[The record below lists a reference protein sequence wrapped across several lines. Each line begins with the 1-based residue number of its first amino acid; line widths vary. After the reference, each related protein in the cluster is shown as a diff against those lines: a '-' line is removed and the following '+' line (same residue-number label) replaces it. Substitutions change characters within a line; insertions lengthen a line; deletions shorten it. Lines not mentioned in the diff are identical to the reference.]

1 MSDPK
6 KPHSDH
12 GHGHDHHEHGD
23 DCGCDHDHGHKE
35 GEIVLKK
42 SAAGK
47 PAAEPLEMVED
58 TGTRALSE
66 ALKSSFAIV
75 RWLMVVLVVLFVFS
89 GVFTVGPQER
99 AIVLRFGKPLGAAD
113 QQLLG
118 PGLHFAFPRP
128 VDEVVKIPATQIYT
142 VRSSVGFYNWPAELE
157 ALGEKP
163 QPAPALNPMID
174 GYTISG
180 DENILHVRA
189 TVRFTLER
197 PLDYVFQFVAA
208 SNAVQHALD
217 SALVFASAQFPVDQ
231 ALRLNQAGFRER
243 ITARLD
249 QLVAAQGLGIRVEP
263 VDVVVEPPLVV
274 KPAFDAAL
282 AAEAER
288 SKAVNAAR
296 GYENAL
302 LSKAEGEAK
311 AVENQGQ
318 ADARKIV
325 TQASS
330 EAQYFRDRLQEF
342 ERNPELFRQR
352 LLTEAMSRVL
362 TNTQDKFLLPASA
375 GGASRELRLL
385 LNREPSKP
393 PQPVSADPQ

>member
-6 KPHSDH
+6 HPH
-12 GHGHDHHEHGD
+12 
-23 DCGCDHDHGHKE
+23 HDHGHEHDHGDHGHAK

-42 SAAGK
+42 ARPEAPST
-47 PAAEPLEMVED
+47 EPVEQVD
-58 TGTRALSE
+58 DVGTRALGD

-75 RWLMVVLVVLFVFS
+75 RWLMGGLVVLFLFS

-99 AIVLRFGKPLGAAD
+99 AIVLRFGKPRGAAD

-128 VDEVVKIPATQIYT
+128 IDEVVKIPATQIYT
-142 VRSSVGFYNWPAELE
+142 VRSTVGFYFWPPEME
-157 ALGEKP
+157 AAGEKP
-163 QPAPALNPMID
+163 PAAPSLNPVMD
-174 GYTISG
+174 GYTLSG
-180 DENILHVRA
+180 DANIMHVRA
-189 TVRFTLER
+189 TVRYILEK
-197 PLDYVFQFVAA
+197 PVDYVFQFVSA

-217 SALVFASAQFPVDQ
+217 NAVVFASAQFPVDD

-243 ITARLD
+243 ITARLN
-249 QLVAAQGLGIRVEP
+249 QLVAADGLGIRLDP
-263 VDVVVEPPLVV
+263 VDVVVEPPLAV

-288 SKAVNAAR
+288 SKSVNAAQ

-311 AVENQGQ
+311 AVVNQGQ
-318 ADARKIV
+318 ADRSKII
-325 TQASS
+325 TMASS
-330 EAQYFRDRLQEF
+330 EAKYFGDRLKEF

-352 LLTEAMSRVL
+352 MLTETMSRVL
-362 TNTQDKFLLPASA
+362 TNTQDKFLLPASV
-375 GGASRELRLL
+375 GGASRELRIL
-385 LNREPSKP
+385 LNREPTKP
-393 PQPVSADPQ
+393 PQPVSADPGAP

>member
-6 KPHSDH
+6 HPHHD
-12 GHGHDHHEHGD
+12 HGHDHDHG
-23 DCGCDHDHGHKE
+23 DHGHAA

-42 SAAGK
+42 K
-47 PAAEPLEMVED
+47 TQPALPSTEPVEQVED
-58 TGTRALSE
+58 AGTRALSD

-75 RWLMVVLVVLFVFS
+75 RWLMAGLVVLFLFS

-142 VRSSVGFYNWPAELE
+142 VRSTVGFYFWPPEME
-157 ALGEKP
+157 ATGTKP
-163 QPAPALNPMID
+163 PPSPALNPLMD
-174 GYTISG
+174 GYTLSG
-180 DENILHVRA
+180 DANIMHVRA
-189 TVRFTLER
+189 TVRYVLEK
-197 PLDYVFQFVAA
+197 PLDYVFQFVSA

-217 SALVFASAQFPVDQ
+217 SSVVYASAQFPVDD

-243 ITARLD
+243 ITARLS
-249 QLVAAQGLGIRVEP
+249 QLVALDSLGIRIDP

-288 SKAVNAAR
+288 SKAVNAAQ
-296 GYENAL
+296 GYANAL

-311 AVENQGQ
+311 AAVNQGQ
-318 ADARKIV
+318 ADRSRIV

-330 EAQYFRDRLQEF
+330 EAKYFGDRLQEF

-352 LLTEAMSRVL
+352 MLTETMSRVL
-362 TNTQDKFLLPASA
+362 TNTQDKFLLPASV
-375 GGASRELRLL
+375 GGASRELRIL